1 MKYEE
6 AMKYITEVG
15 NFGSNYGL
23 ERTYKLLEHLGNPE
37 RDLKLIHI
45 AGTNGKGSTT
55 SMITE
60 ILMGEGYKVGMYTSP
75 FIEEFEERIQ
85 INRNNIPKE
94 SLAILMDEIKVAVD
108 KVIEAGYNHPTEFEI
123 ITVLML
129 LYFKKENID
138 FGVIEVGLGGTLDS
152 TNVIKPIIQVITSIS
167 FDHTNLLGNT
177 LEKIAREKA
186 GIIKKGIPTV
196 IYPQQ
201 EEVLKVIKN
210 KCFEMDSELYIAN
223 NENLK
228 FENIVNLDKPYQ
240 LLKYNNE
247 IDILLP
253 LLGEHQIINL
263 SVAMQAIE
271 VLNNK
276 NIIEFHKNNLLLL
289 KSYDEESTN
298 EVSDILNENRMEDQV
313 HQYKE
318 KVLNIVSNQRKKEN
332 KLSIIIKVFE
342 KYKNMLNEEEI
353 NMFNG
358 LIESYENQRIPFS
371 TLEVVIKMYATRF
384 KDKDILNQTFFYP
397 YPENLINITDSGKG
411 RKL

>member
-1 MKYEE
+1 MRKPKIVVSECL
-6 AMKYITEVG
+6 
-15 NFGSNYGL
+15 YGTKC
-23 ERTYKLLEHLGNPE
+23 RYDGQ
-37 RDLKLIHI
+37 
-45 AGTNGKGSTT
+45 
-55 SMITE
+55 
-60 ILMGEGYKVGMYTSP
+60 GY
-75 FIEEFEERIQ
+75 
-85 INRNNIPKE
+85 N
-94 SLAILMDEIKVAVD
+94 D
-108 KVIEAGYNHPTEFEI
+108 KVIQSLKDYVDI
-123 ITVLML
+123 QTVCPELAIGLSIPREPIRIEMN
-129 LYFKKENID
+129 KENEEYRLID
-138 FGVIEVGLGGTLDS
+138 YNSKNDYTNQMTEISEEFINGLDDIDGFILKS
-152 TNVIKPIIQVITSIS
+152 RS
-167 FDHTNLLGNT
+167 
-177 LEKIAREKA
+177 
-186 GIIKKGIPTV
+186 PTCG
-196 IYPQQ
+196 
-201 EEVLKVIKN
+201 LKDAKVYYCGN
-210 KCFEMDSELYIAN
+210 KCSIRS
-223 NENLK
+223 NENGFFSQKIIDKYDYLPIENEGRLK
-228 FENIVNLDKPYQ
+228 NYNIRDNFFTRIFFINNLK
-240 LLKYNNE
+240 
-247 IDILLP
+247 
-253 LLGEHQIINL
+253 
-263 SVAMQAIE
+263 
-271 VLNNK
+271 NNK

>member
-1 MKYEE
+1 MRKPKIVVSECL
-6 AMKYITEVG
+6 
-15 NFGSNYGL
+15 YGTKC
-23 ERTYKLLEHLGNPE
+23 RYDGQ
-37 RDLKLIHI
+37 
-45 AGTNGKGSTT
+45 
-55 SMITE
+55 
-60 ILMGEGYKVGMYTSP
+60 GY
-75 FIEEFEERIQ
+75 
-85 INRNNIPKE
+85 N
-94 SLAILMDEIKVAVD
+94 D
-108 KVIEAGYNHPTEFEI
+108 KVIQSLKDYVDIQTVCPELAIGLSIPREPIRIEMNKENEKYRLIDYNSKSDYTNQMTEFSEEFI
-123 ITVLML
+123 NGLDD
-129 LYFKKENID
+129 ID
-138 FGVIEVGLGGTLDS
+138 GFILKSRSPTCGLKD
-152 TNVIKPIIQVITSIS
+152 
-167 FDHTNLLGNT
+167 
-177 LEKIAREKA
+177 A
-186 GIIKKGIPTV
+186 
-196 IYPQQ
+196 
-201 EEVLKVIKN
+201 KVYYRGN
-210 KCFEMDSELYIAN
+210 KCSIRS
-223 NENLK
+223 NENGFFSQKIIDKYDYLPIENEGRLK
-228 FENIVNLDKPYQ
+228 NYNIRDNFFTRIFFINNLK
-240 LLKYNNE
+240 
-247 IDILLP
+247 
-253 LLGEHQIINL
+253 
-263 SVAMQAIE
+263 
-271 VLNNK
+271 NNK

>member
-1 MKYEE
+1 MRKPKIVVSECL
-6 AMKYITEVG
+6 
-15 NFGSNYGL
+15 YGTKC
-23 ERTYKLLEHLGNPE
+23 RYDGQ
-37 RDLKLIHI
+37 
-45 AGTNGKGSTT
+45 
-55 SMITE
+55 
-60 ILMGEGYKVGMYTSP
+60 GY
-75 FIEEFEERIQ
+75 
-85 INRNNIPKE
+85 N
-94 SLAILMDEIKVAVD
+94 D
-108 KVIEAGYNHPTEFEI
+108 KVIQSLKDYVDIQTVCPELAIGLSIPREPIRIEMNKENEEYRLIDYNSKSDYTNQMTEFSEEFI
-123 ITVLML
+123 NGLDD
-129 LYFKKENID
+129 ID
-138 FGVIEVGLGGTLDS
+138 GFILKSRSPTCGLKD
-152 TNVIKPIIQVITSIS
+152 
-167 FDHTNLLGNT
+167 
-177 LEKIAREKA
+177 A
-186 GIIKKGIPTV
+186 
-196 IYPQQ
+196 
-201 EEVLKVIKN
+201 KVYYCGN
-210 KCFEMDSELYIAN
+210 KCSIRS
-223 NENLK
+223 NENGFFSQKIIDKYDYLPIENEGRLK
-228 FENIVNLDKPYQ
+228 NYNIRDNFFTRIFFINNLK
-240 LLKYNNE
+240 
-247 IDILLP
+247 
-253 LLGEHQIINL
+253 
-263 SVAMQAIE
+263 
-271 VLNNK
+271 NNK

>member
-1 MKYEE
+1 MRKPKIVVSECL
-6 AMKYITEVG
+6 
-15 NFGSNYGL
+15 YGTKC
-23 ERTYKLLEHLGNPE
+23 RYDGQ
-37 RDLKLIHI
+37 
-45 AGTNGKGSTT
+45 
-55 SMITE
+55 
-60 ILMGEGYKVGMYTSP
+60 GYH
-75 FIEEFEERIQ
+75 
-85 INRNNIPKE
+85 
-94 SLAILMDEIKVAVD
+94 D
-108 KVIEAGYNHPTEFEI
+108 KVIQSLKDYVDIQTVCPELAIGLSIPREPIRIEMNKENEEYRLIDYNSKNDYTNQMTEFSEEFI
-123 ITVLML
+123 NGLDD
-129 LYFKKENID
+129 ID
-138 FGVIEVGLGGTLDS
+138 GFILKSRSPTCGLKD
-152 TNVIKPIIQVITSIS
+152 
-167 FDHTNLLGNT
+167 
-177 LEKIAREKA
+177 A
-186 GIIKKGIPTV
+186 
-196 IYPQQ
+196 
-201 EEVLKVIKN
+201 KVYYRGN
-210 KCFEMDSELYIAN
+210 KCSIRS
-223 NENLK
+223 NENGFFSQKIIDKYDYLPIENEGRLK
-228 FENIVNLDKPYQ
+228 NYNIRDNFFTRIFFINNLK
-240 LLKYNNE
+240 
-247 IDILLP
+247 
-253 LLGEHQIINL
+253 
-263 SVAMQAIE
+263 
-271 VLNNK
+271 NNK

>member
-1 MKYEE
+1 MRKPKIVVSECL
-6 AMKYITEVG
+6 
-15 NFGSNYGL
+15 YGTKC
-23 ERTYKLLEHLGNPE
+23 RYDGQ
-37 RDLKLIHI
+37 
-45 AGTNGKGSTT
+45 
-55 SMITE
+55 
-60 ILMGEGYKVGMYTSP
+60 GY
-75 FIEEFEERIQ
+75 
-85 INRNNIPKE
+85 N
-94 SLAILMDEIKVAVD
+94 D
-108 KVIEAGYNHPTEFEI
+108 KVIQSLKDYVDIQTVCPELAIGLSIPRVPIRIEMNKENEEYRLIDYNSKNDYTNQMTEFSEEFI
-123 ITVLML
+123 NGLDD
-129 LYFKKENID
+129 ID
-138 FGVIEVGLGGTLDS
+138 GFILKSRSPTCGLKD
-152 TNVIKPIIQVITSIS
+152 
-167 FDHTNLLGNT
+167 
-177 LEKIAREKA
+177 A
-186 GIIKKGIPTV
+186 
-196 IYPQQ
+196 
-201 EEVLKVIKN
+201 KVYYRGN
-210 KCFEMDSELYIAN
+210 KCSIRS
-223 NENLK
+223 NENGFFSQKIIDKYDYLPIENEGRLK
-228 FENIVNLDKPYQ
+228 NYNIRDNFFTRIFFINNLK
-240 LLKYNNE
+240 
-247 IDILLP
+247 
-253 LLGEHQIINL
+253 
-263 SVAMQAIE
+263 
-271 VLNNK
+271 NNK

>member
-1 MKYEE
+1 MRKPKIVVSECL
-6 AMKYITEVG
+6 
-15 NFGSNYGL
+15 YGTKC
-23 ERTYKLLEHLGNPE
+23 RY
-37 RDLKLIHI
+37 D
-45 AGTNGKGSTT
+45 SQ
-55 SMITE
+55 
-60 ILMGEGYKVGMYTSP
+60 GY
-75 FIEEFEERIQ
+75 
-85 INRNNIPKE
+85 N
-94 SLAILMDEIKVAVD
+94 D
-108 KVIEAGYNHPTEFEI
+108 KVIQSLKYYVDIQTVCPELAIGLSIPREPIRIEMNKENEEYRLIDYNSKNDYTNQMTEFSEEFI
-123 ITVLML
+123 NGLDD
-129 LYFKKENID
+129 ID
-138 FGVIEVGLGGTLDS
+138 GFILKSRSPTCGLKD
-152 TNVIKPIIQVITSIS
+152 
-167 FDHTNLLGNT
+167 
-177 LEKIAREKA
+177 A
-186 GIIKKGIPTV
+186 
-196 IYPQQ
+196 
-201 EEVLKVIKN
+201 KVYYRGN
-210 KCFEMDSELYIAN
+210 KCSIRS
-223 NENLK
+223 NENGFFSQKIIDKYDYLPIENEGRLK
-228 FENIVNLDKPYQ
+228 NYNIRDNFFTRIFFINNLK
-240 LLKYNNE
+240 
-247 IDILLP
+247 
-253 LLGEHQIINL
+253 
-263 SVAMQAIE
+263 
-271 VLNNK
+271 NNK

>member
-1 MKYEE
+1 MRKPKIVVSECL
-6 AMKYITEVG
+6 
-15 NFGSNYGL
+15 YGTKC
-23 ERTYKLLEHLGNPE
+23 RYDGQ
-37 RDLKLIHI
+37 
-45 AGTNGKGSTT
+45 
-55 SMITE
+55 
-60 ILMGEGYKVGMYTSP
+60 GY
-75 FIEEFEERIQ
+75 
-85 INRNNIPKE
+85 N
-94 SLAILMDEIKVAVD
+94 D
-108 KVIEAGYNHPTEFEI
+108 KVIQSLKDYVDIQTVCPELAIGLSIPREPIRIEMNKENEEYRLIDYNSKNDYTNQMTEFSEEFI
-123 ITVLML
+123 NGLDD
-129 LYFKKENID
+129 ID
-138 FGVIEVGLGGTLDS
+138 GFILKSRSPTCGLKD
-152 TNVIKPIIQVITSIS
+152 
-167 FDHTNLLGNT
+167 
-177 LEKIAREKA
+177 A
-186 GIIKKGIPTV
+186 
-196 IYPQQ
+196 
-201 EEVLKVIKN
+201 KVYYRGN
-210 KCFEMDSELYIAN
+210 KCSIRS
-223 NENLK
+223 NENVFFSQKIIDKYDYLPIENEGRLK
-228 FENIVNLDKPYQ
+228 NYNIRDNFFNRIFFINNLK
-240 LLKYNNE
+240 
-247 IDILLP
+247 
-253 LLGEHQIINL
+253 
-263 SVAMQAIE
+263 
-271 VLNNK
+271 NNK

>member
-1 MKYEE
+1 MRKPKIVVSECL
-6 AMKYITEVG
+6 
-15 NFGSNYGL
+15 YGTKC
-23 ERTYKLLEHLGNPE
+23 RYDGQ
-37 RDLKLIHI
+37 
-45 AGTNGKGSTT
+45 
-55 SMITE
+55 
-60 ILMGEGYKVGMYTSP
+60 GY
-75 FIEEFEERIQ
+75 
-85 INRNNIPKE
+85 N
-94 SLAILMDEIKVAVD
+94 D
-108 KVIEAGYNHPTEFEI
+108 KVIQSLKDYVDIQTVCPELAIGLSIPREPIRIEMNKENEEYRLIDYNSKNDYTNQMTEFSEEFI
-123 ITVLML
+123 NGLDD
-129 LYFKKENID
+129 ID
-138 FGVIEVGLGGTLDS
+138 GFILKSRSPTCGLKD
-152 TNVIKPIIQVITSIS
+152 
-167 FDHTNLLGNT
+167 
-177 LEKIAREKA
+177 A
-186 GIIKKGIPTV
+186 
-196 IYPQQ
+196 
-201 EEVLKVIKN
+201 KVYYRGN
-210 KCFEMDSELYIAN
+210 KCSIRS
-223 NENLK
+223 NENGFFSQKIIDKYDYLPIENEGRLK
-228 FENIVNLDKPYQ
+228 NYNIRDNFFTRIFFI
-240 LLKYNNE
+240 NN
-247 IDILLP
+247 IK
-253 LLGEHQIINL
+253 
-263 SVAMQAIE
+263 
-271 VLNNK
+271 NNK

>member
-1 MKYEE
+1 MRKPKIVVSECL
-6 AMKYITEVG
+6 
-15 NFGSNYGL
+15 YGTKC
-23 ERTYKLLEHLGNPE
+23 RYDGQ
-37 RDLKLIHI
+37 
-45 AGTNGKGSTT
+45 
-55 SMITE
+55 
-60 ILMGEGYKVGMYTSP
+60 GY
-75 FIEEFEERIQ
+75 
-85 INRNNIPKE
+85 N
-94 SLAILMDEIKVAVD
+94 D
-108 KVIEAGYNHPTEFEI
+108 KVIQSLKDYVDIQTVCPELAIGLSIPREPIRIEMNKENEEYRVIDYNSKNDYTNQMTEFSEEFI
-123 ITVLML
+123 NGLDD
-129 LYFKKENID
+129 ID
-138 FGVIEVGLGGTLDS
+138 GFILKSRSPTCGLKD
-152 TNVIKPIIQVITSIS
+152 
-167 FDHTNLLGNT
+167 
-177 LEKIAREKA
+177 A
-186 GIIKKGIPTV
+186 
-196 IYPQQ
+196 
-201 EEVLKVIKN
+201 KVYYCGN
-210 KCFEMDSELYIAN
+210 KCSIRS
-223 NENLK
+223 NENGFFSQKIIDKYDYLPIENEGRLK
-228 FENIVNLDKPYQ
+228 NYNIRDNFFTRIFFINNLK
-240 LLKYNNE
+240 
-247 IDILLP
+247 
-253 LLGEHQIINL
+253 
-263 SVAMQAIE
+263 
-271 VLNNK
+271 NNK

>member
-1 MKYEE
+1 MRKPKIVVSECL
-6 AMKYITEVG
+6 
-15 NFGSNYGL
+15 YGTKC
-23 ERTYKLLEHLGNPE
+23 RYDGQ
-37 RDLKLIHI
+37 
-45 AGTNGKGSTT
+45 
-55 SMITE
+55 
-60 ILMGEGYKVGMYTSP
+60 GY
-75 FIEEFEERIQ
+75 
-85 INRNNIPKE
+85 N
-94 SLAILMDEIKVAVD
+94 D
-108 KVIEAGYNHPTEFEI
+108 KVIQSLKDYVDIQTVCPELAIGLSIPREPIRIEMNKENEEYRLIDYNSKNDYTNQMTEFSEEFI
-123 ITVLML
+123 NGLDD
-129 LYFKKENID
+129 ID
-138 FGVIEVGLGGTLDS
+138 GFILKSRSPTCGLKD
-152 TNVIKPIIQVITSIS
+152 
-167 FDHTNLLGNT
+167 
-177 LEKIAREKA
+177 A
-186 GIIKKGIPTV
+186 
-196 IYPQQ
+196 
-201 EEVLKVIKN
+201 KVYYCGN
-210 KCFEMDSELYIAN
+210 KCSIRS
-223 NENLK
+223 NENGFFLQKIIDKYDYLPIENEGRLK
-228 FENIVNLDKPYQ
+228 NYNIRDNFFNRIFFINNLK
-240 LLKYNNE
+240 
-247 IDILLP
+247 
-253 LLGEHQIINL
+253 
-263 SVAMQAIE
+263 
-271 VLNNK
+271 NNK

>member
-1 MKYEE
+1 MRKPKIVVSECL
-6 AMKYITEVG
+6 
-15 NFGSNYGL
+15 YGTKC
-23 ERTYKLLEHLGNPE
+23 RYDGQ
-37 RDLKLIHI
+37 
-45 AGTNGKGSTT
+45 
-55 SMITE
+55 
-60 ILMGEGYKVGMYTSP
+60 GY
-75 FIEEFEERIQ
+75 
-85 INRNNIPKE
+85 N
-94 SLAILMDEIKVAVD
+94 D
-108 KVIEAGYNHPTEFEI
+108 KVIQSLKDYVDIQTVCPELAIGLSIPREPIRIEMNKENEEYRLIDYNSKNDYTNQMTEFSEEFI
-123 ITVLML
+123 NGLDD
-129 LYFKKENID
+129 ID
-138 FGVIEVGLGGTLDS
+138 GFILKSRSPTCGLKD
-152 TNVIKPIIQVITSIS
+152 
-167 FDHTNLLGNT
+167 
-177 LEKIAREKA
+177 A
-186 GIIKKGIPTV
+186 
-196 IYPQQ
+196 
-201 EEVLKVIKN
+201 KVYYRGN
-210 KCFEMDSELYIAN
+210 KCIIRS
-223 NENLK
+223 NENGFFSQKIIDKYDYLPIENEGRLK
-228 FENIVNLDKPYQ
+228 NYNIRDNFFTRIFFINNLK
-240 LLKYNNE
+240 
-247 IDILLP
+247 
-253 LLGEHQIINL
+253 
-263 SVAMQAIE
+263 
-271 VLNNK
+271 NNK

>member
-1 MKYEE
+1 MRKPKIVVSECL
-6 AMKYITEVG
+6 
-15 NFGSNYGL
+15 YGTKC
-23 ERTYKLLEHLGNPE
+23 RYDGQ
-37 RDLKLIHI
+37 
-45 AGTNGKGSTT
+45 
-55 SMITE
+55 
-60 ILMGEGYKVGMYTSP
+60 GY
-75 FIEEFEERIQ
+75 
-85 INRNNIPKE
+85 N
-94 SLAILMDEIKVAVD
+94 D
-108 KVIEAGYNHPTEFEI
+108 KVIQSLKDYVDIQTVCPELAIGLSIPREPIRIEMNKENEEYRLVDYNSKNDYTNQMTEFSEEFI
-123 ITVLML
+123 NGLDD
-129 LYFKKENID
+129 ID
-138 FGVIEVGLGGTLDS
+138 GFILKSRAPTCGLKD
-152 TNVIKPIIQVITSIS
+152 
-167 FDHTNLLGNT
+167 
-177 LEKIAREKA
+177 A
-186 GIIKKGIPTV
+186 
-196 IYPQQ
+196 
-201 EEVLKVIKN
+201 KVYYRGN
-210 KCFEMDSELYIAN
+210 KCSIRS
-223 NENLK
+223 NENGFFSQKIIDKYDYLPIENEGRLK
-228 FENIVNLDKPYQ
+228 NYNIRDNFFTRIFFINNLK
-240 LLKYNNE
+240 
-247 IDILLP
+247 
-253 LLGEHQIINL
+253 
-263 SVAMQAIE
+263 
-271 VLNNK
+271 NNK

>member
-1 MKYEE
+1 MKLVYD
-6 AMKYITEVG
+6 G
-15 NFGSNYGL
+15 Q
-23 ERTYKLLEHLGNPE
+23 
-37 RDLKLIHI
+37 
-45 AGTNGKGSTT
+45 
-55 SMITE
+55 
-60 ILMGEGYKVGMYTSP
+60 GY
-75 FIEEFEERIQ
+75 
-85 INRNNIPKE
+85 N
-94 SLAILMDEIKVAVD
+94 D
-108 KVIEAGYNHPTEFEI
+108 KVIQSLKDYVDIQTVCPELAIGLSIPREPIRIEMNKENEEYRLIDYNSKNDYTNQMTEFSEEFI
-123 ITVLML
+123 NGLDD
-129 LYFKKENID
+129 ID
-138 FGVIEVGLGGTLDS
+138 GFILKSRSPTCGLKD
-152 TNVIKPIIQVITSIS
+152 
-167 FDHTNLLGNT
+167 
-177 LEKIAREKA
+177 A
-186 GIIKKGIPTV
+186 
-196 IYPQQ
+196 
-201 EEVLKVIKN
+201 KVYYCGN
-210 KCFEMDSELYIAN
+210 KCSIRS
-223 NENLK
+223 NENGFFSQKIIDKYDYLPIENEGRLK
-228 FENIVNLDKPYQ
+228 NYNIRDNFFTRIFFINNLK
-240 LLKYNNE
+240 
-247 IDILLP
+247 
-253 LLGEHQIINL
+253 
-263 SVAMQAIE
+263 
-271 VLNNK
+271 NNK

>member
-1 MKYEE
+1 MRKPKIVVSECL
-6 AMKYITEVG
+6 
-15 NFGSNYGL
+15 YGTKC
-23 ERTYKLLEHLGNPE
+23 RYDSQGY
-37 RDLKLIHI
+37 
-45 AGTNGKGSTT
+45 NGKVIQSLKDYVDIQTVCPELAIGLSIPREPIRIEMNKENEEYRLIDYNSKNDYTNQ
-55 SMITE
+55 MTE
-60 ILMGEGYKVGMYTSP
+60 FS
-75 FIEEFEERIQ
+75 EEF
-85 INRNNIPKE
+85 INGLDDIDGF
-94 SLAILMDEIKVAVD
+94 ILKSRSPTCGLKDAKVYYR
-108 KVIEAGYNHPTEFEI
+108 G
-123 ITVLML
+123 
-129 LYFKKENID
+129 
-138 FGVIEVGLGGTLDS
+138 
-152 TNVIKPIIQVITSIS
+152 
-167 FDHTNLLGNT
+167 
-177 LEKIAREKA
+177 
-186 GIIKKGIPTV
+186 
-196 IYPQQ
+196 
-201 EEVLKVIKN
+201 N
-210 KCFEMDSELYIAN
+210 KCSIRS
-223 NENLK
+223 NENGFFLQKIIDKYDYLPIENEGRLK
-228 FENIVNLDKPYQ
+228 NYNIRDNFFTRIFFINNLK
-240 LLKYNNE
+240 
-247 IDILLP
+247 
-253 LLGEHQIINL
+253 
-263 SVAMQAIE
+263 
-271 VLNNK
+271 NNK

>member
-1 MKYEE
+1 MRKPKIVVSECL
-6 AMKYITEVG
+6 
-15 NFGSNYGL
+15 YGTKC
-23 ERTYKLLEHLGNPE
+23 RYDGQ
-37 RDLKLIHI
+37 
-45 AGTNGKGSTT
+45 
-55 SMITE
+55 
-60 ILMGEGYKVGMYTSP
+60 GY
-75 FIEEFEERIQ
+75 
-85 INRNNIPKE
+85 N
-94 SLAILMDEIKVAVD
+94 D
-108 KVIEAGYNHPTEFEI
+108 KVIQSLKDYVDIQTVCPELAIGLSIPREPIRIEMNKENEEYRLIDYNSKNDYTNQMTEFSEEFI
-123 ITVLML
+123 NGLDD
-129 LYFKKENID
+129 ID
-138 FGVIEVGLGGTLDS
+138 GFILKSRSPTCGLKD
-152 TNVIKPIIQVITSIS
+152 
-167 FDHTNLLGNT
+167 
-177 LEKIAREKA
+177 A
-186 GIIKKGIPTV
+186 
-196 IYPQQ
+196 
-201 EEVLKVIKN
+201 KVYYRGN
-210 KCFEMDSELYIAN
+210 KCSIRS
-223 NENLK
+223 NENGFFSQKIIDKYDYLPIENEGRLK
-228 FENIVNLDKPYQ
+228 NYNLRDNFFTRIFFINN
-240 LLKYNNE
+240 LK
-247 IDILLP
+247 
-253 LLGEHQIINL
+253 
-263 SVAMQAIE
+263 
-271 VLNNK
+271 NNK

>member
-1 MKYEE
+1 MRKPKIVVSECL
-6 AMKYITEVG
+6 
-15 NFGSNYGL
+15 YGTKC
-23 ERTYKLLEHLGNPE
+23 RYDGQ
-37 RDLKLIHI
+37 
-45 AGTNGKGSTT
+45 
-55 SMITE
+55 
-60 ILMGEGYKVGMYTSP
+60 GY
-75 FIEEFEERIQ
+75 
-85 INRNNIPKE
+85 N
-94 SLAILMDEIKVAVD
+94 D
-108 KVIEAGYNHPTEFEI
+108 KVIQSLKDYVDIQTVCPELAIGLSIPRESIRIEMNKENEEYRLIDYNSKNDYTNQMTEFSEEFI
-123 ITVLML
+123 NGLDD
-129 LYFKKENID
+129 ID
-138 FGVIEVGLGGTLDS
+138 GFILKSRSPTCGLKD
-152 TNVIKPIIQVITSIS
+152 
-167 FDHTNLLGNT
+167 
-177 LEKIAREKA
+177 A
-186 GIIKKGIPTV
+186 
-196 IYPQQ
+196 
-201 EEVLKVIKN
+201 KVYYCGN
-210 KCFEMDSELYIAN
+210 KCSIRS
-223 NENLK
+223 NENGFFSQKIIDKYDYLPIENEGRLK
-228 FENIVNLDKPYQ
+228 NYNIRDNFFTRIFFINNLK
-240 LLKYNNE
+240 
-247 IDILLP
+247 
-253 LLGEHQIINL
+253 
-263 SVAMQAIE
+263 
-271 VLNNK
+271 NNK